1 MKNMVPVTNAAPVW
15 QPQQTAT
22 QNFNDVDF
30 TIENRTTAIV
40 KVVLIEKWIAEEVAK
55 ENGTSYQDLYSLV
68 LDGAHLIDPEQVDS
82 PEADDLAHFF
92 ANLSH
97 FILTENRSLVTLK
110 GIKEEKVV
118 KELFLRK
125 QQELNGYV
133 VTPYPPTTLPI
144 ETVVRLAKD
153 VLTKNPEVKSRQI
166 SYNSYG
172 AFLWGDGTYW
182 ASCIDQEMKPIPIS
196 TRFRNGTFDISNEAL
211 NLGIRYR
218 ITGRYHTTNSAIY
231 DLFINHF
238 STLTIVLPEEN
249 KNK

>member
-1 MKNMVPVTNAAPVW
+1 MIPVTNATPVW

-22 QNFNDVDF
+22 QSFNGVAF
-30 TIENRTTAIV
+30 TIENRTAAVV
-40 KVVLIEKWIAEEVAK
+40 KVVLIEQWIAKEEAK
-55 ENGTSYQDLYSLV
+55 DKGTPYQDLYTLV

-92 ANLSH
+92 SNTSH
-97 FILTENRSLVTLK
+97 FILTENGSLVTLK
-110 GIKEEKVV
+110 AFNGENTVT
-118 KELFLRK
+118 ELFLRK
-125 QQELNGYV
+125 HQELNGYV
-133 VTPYPPTTLPI
+133 VTPYPPTTLAI

-153 VLTKNPEVKSRQI
+153 VLTKNPEVQSRQI

-196 TRFRNGTFDISNEAL
+196 TKFMNGTFDISNEAL

-218 ITGRYHTTNSAIY
+218 ITGHTTNNAIY

-238 STLTIVLPEEN
+238 STITIVLPEEN
-249 KNK
+249 KNKLFI